1 MYDLVEFH
9 DCLRR
14 VAGILSSCQVR
25 FSVTGGAAAIA
36 YGDPRTTQDV
46 DLLVDA
52 VALKAQMAEF
62 LGALQGAGFL
72 FNEQTIREAVA
83 SGRQFQLIDIASTL
97 KLDLYPRELV
107 PGELNRA
114 VPIEIAPGLSLPIA
128 SRPDLVI
135 SKLIWISKGS
145 HKSRR
150 DVKQIMLRVT
160 DSERGLIGELAD
172 QMQLQALLD
181 EVLAEPDE
189 IDA

>member
-14 VAGILSSCQVR
+14 VAAILNRCQVR
-25 FSVTGGAAAIA
+25 FSITGGAAAIA

-62 LGALQGAGFL
+62 LGTLQGAGFL

-83 SGRQFQLIDIASTL
+83 SGRQFQLIDTASTL

-114 VPIEIAPGLSLPIA
+114 GPIEIAPGLSLPIA

-160 DSERGLIGELAD
+160 DSERELIGELAD